1 MSSQILIHNRQTQL
15 KGEFTNF
22 FDYILGYQKKHQES
36 LNIKHRKKNGVY
48 LTEDLTIIDCL
59 LDIIDSKEDIK
70 KFKILEPSC
79 GKGIFLIRL
88 LDRIYNHKKD
98 KATIY
103 TIIND
108 VFYFNDLDP
117 EMVRMTQDNIS
128 DYFFYTFDEKYQGNF
143 NYFNTDFTI
152 SNSLENKLFHPTNE
166 RIDSFENLHNFFDI
180 VIGNPPYVTLY
191 GRRDKKENE
200 LQRLKY
206 LDTYKQFPRSLKNGK
221 LNLMMLFIEK
231 SINLLKNG
239 GKLSFILD
247 LSFFE
252 TAFKYTRKYLLENTT
267 IISIDTNI
275 TGFSVASGQIIIK
288 LIKQIPNSDHI
299 VQINDSKFKDPIFIK
314 QNEWYN
320 EKDEFKFRWNS
331 SELDNIIIEKLTNK
345 LLSNRFGDLF
355 PNKNLRTCTMMLDM
369 ETLFTCHKSNKTDK
383 MAMYPYYQGSKSLK
397 EKYGSF
403 TFENFFLYNK
413 KLQDEINDRLKIE
426 LESKG
431 IKNKKRIGLGEQVI
445 YDNFKI
451 YIRQSAKQLISAV
464 DIEKS
469 SANNSLYVFSLREST
484 NSSLAKLYYICG
496 ILNSKV
502 MTYYAQKTKIIRFSE
517 GKQPQIK
524 ISDLLNLPIPTSS
537 KLENEISHL
546 VEKIYKN
553 KDKVRIQFIN
563 EIDILLYNYF
573 NLKDIEIQHVEKEIT
588 VF

>member
-15 KGEFTNF
+15 KGEFSNF
-22 FDYILGYQKKHQES
+22 FDYIIGYQKNHQES
-36 LNIKHRKKNGVY
+36 LSIKHRKKNGVY

-59 LDIIDSKEDIK
+59 LDIIDSKEDIRN
-70 KFKILEPSC
+70 FKILEPSC

-88 LDRIYNHKKD
+88 LDRIYNRTKN
-98 KATIY
+98 KAAIY
-103 TIIND
+103 AIIND
-108 VFYFNDLDP
+108 VIYFNDLDLD
-117 EMVRMTQDNIS
+117 MVRMTQDNIS
-128 DYFFYTFDEKYQGNF
+128 DYYFYTFDEKYQGNF
-143 NYFNTDFTI
+143 NFFNTDFTI
-152 SNSLENKLFHPTNE
+152 SSSVENKLFYSTKD
-166 RIDSFENLHNFFDI
+166 RIDSFENLHNFFDF

-200 LQRLKY
+200 LQRIKY

-221 LNLMMLFIEK
+221 LNLMMFFIEK

-275 TGFSVASGQIIIK
+275 TGFSVASGQIILK

-299 VQINDSKFKDPIFIK
+299 VEINDSKFKDPIFIK

-331 SELDNIIIEKLTNK
+331 SELDNKINEKLTNSK
-345 LLSNRFGDLF
+345 LSNRFGDLF

-369 ETLFTCHKSNKTDK
+369 EELFTCHKNNNTDEK
-383 MAMYPYYQGSKSLK
+383 AMYPYYQGSKSLK
-397 EKYGSF
+397 EKYGSIQS
-403 TFENFFLYNK
+403 EKLFFYNK
-413 KLQDEINDRLKIE
+413 KLQDEINDKLKVE

-445 YDNFKI
+445 YDNFKV
-451 YIRQSAKQLISAV
+451 YIRQSAKHLIATV

-484 NSSLAKLYYICG
+484 DSSLAKLYYICG
-496 ILNSKV
+496 ILNSKA

-537 KLENEISHL
+537 HLEKEISHL
-546 VEKIYKN
+546 VEKIYKS
-553 KDKVRIQFIN
+553 KDEDRIPFIKD
-563 EIDILLYNYF
+563 IDILLYNYF
-573 NLKDIEIQHVEKEIT
+573 NLEDIEIQHLEKEIT